1 MQIMEDFSLLVAG
14 LDYKVRQL
22 IEKKNSQFAQ
32 IQEMEGPIVSLQKE
46 NRRLVEELKEITAK
60 KQMLELVGAVESAKD
75 SKRLKLKINEY
86 LRELD
91 KCIAYV
97 NSQ

>member
-14 LDYKVRQL
+14 LEYKVRQL
-22 IEKKNSQFAQ
+22 IEKKNAQFAE
-32 IQEMEGPIVSLQKE
+32 IQEMKGLIVSLQDE
-46 NRRLVEELKEITAK
+46 NRRIVEELREITAK
-60 KQMLELVGAVESAKD
+60 KQMLELAGAVESAKD

-91 KCIAYV
+91 KCIAYL
-97 NSQ
+97 NNQ